1 MSRVPAFL
9 RARRPAFPFKRLGQ
23 RSFALFGI
31 FAVAAMLAANAPSS
45 RSAATPAPSE
55 RMYYG
60 ADSGRRTLTP
70 QGPVFFGE
78 GNAYFTQGKLHV
90 TADRARY
97 YERQR
102 YIWVLGNVH
111 AVTDSLQLWAD
122 SLRVEEAQG
131 VGWAYGHVRLLGEDG
146 SMGSGE
152 RGIYWRYRNAMALM
166 GSARLVDSTTT
177 IDGDSLFY
185 DRSAERL
192 EAFGSVK
199 LVDEEAHTVVTG
211 EHGVFDRG
219 KSYAYVDSL
228 PTLRSR
234 HQKGE
239 TAAVKSKWM
248 SFDTQKEHSKA
259 IGSVHF
265 QQGQTVAD
273 ADTADFY
280 GEDLLILRGSPEVKQ
295 EDQVMNGSTI
305 RFGYV
310 DGELRHIAIIGN
322 ASLIDSSPDTLKSQ
336 FTNIPL
342 TNELHGDSLKI
353 ELVDGEVLR
362 TSVSGHAQSVYLPED
377 QSDVISVNEAQGDS
391 IQIAFAQGRVD
402 RVSITGESEGK
413 YHFLDRSRVL
423 RIRAERDSLSRMRQT
438 RLDSLARVE
447 GVSLDSLKLQAEAP
461 GEESEAGLVDFS
473 KLADTVG
480 YSGDTTTFRVPK
492 GRINIQGT
500 ALVSHQDLTLTAKN
514 IDFDTNEREL
524 IAEGE
529 PMIIDTS
536 SKLVGDEMG
545 YLFDYKTGAVKNGIT
560 RYDDGFYY
568 GRHVRRVNDETLLV
582 RGGMFTS
589 CDLEHPHY
597 HFAAKKMKVK
607 IGKSVV
613 ARQVTFYL
621 SDLPVFAFPFF
632 FKKIDNGRHSGIMF
646 PNVNLGVS
654 GREGRYIRDLG
665 YYWATNDYT
674 DFTFKGAFNERRDLS
689 LQIRN
694 RYNVRYKFSGDAEF
708 TWTTT
713 LKENQKGKEWKFLA
727 NHRQPELFD
736 AWSLTTNVNLTSN
749 TITNI
754 DPITGNSAD
763 LLPTELRSNLSMS
776 RGFESGARLNLS
788 GTRTQY
794 VNAEDD
800 DLTTDHLI
808 YRQTLPSVS
817 LSFKSRPLLA
827 PAKRRGEGSAPAQ
840 LLRDMTFSQSY
851 RGDFQRERREIGRV
865 DELNASGN
873 WGLSYN
879 PQYRLGPFNFTSS
892 GSFAESYQRRSSF
905 SQSYVARTDTLK
917 DNNGN
922 PILDGDGNVQTQ
934 DLYDL
939 VSESD
944 TVDEGTTPSLSW
956 RNSLSTNLYGI
967 FDTHIGALR
976 GIKHKFS
983 LSFSHS
989 WRPQLGDQQSAS
1001 QSIGIRVGNEFSF
1014 KYAAGSSSASASAGT
1029 SRASAD
1035 TLDAKSSTGEKSADQ
1050 EEIRK
1055 LERLLTWD
1063 LATNYRPDDPA
1074 GKNWDNIG
1082 STVRISPGFTRAVD
1096 FTMNQSLDPYRFQV
1110 LSTTVSTNLRLDGKM
1125 DFGGLF
1131 LERKEPKNAVVE
1143 RIGEPADTLSTAREE
1158 EQSWYGQNGGTQ
1170 LERSSNDNTM
1180 PWNFNARASITNGKD
1195 SPTRATI
1202 STRMSAILPISWNL
1216 DYSAN
1221 FDVETGNFTNQS
1233 YSLSRDIHMW
1243 RIEFRRSLTNSS
1255 DFSFRIYLRSIPDLK
1270 IQRGNQS
1277 LGGYFGR
1284 QLGSF

>member
-1 MSRVPAFL
+1 VLSL
-9 RARRPAFPFKRLGQ
+9 
-23 RSFALFGI
+23 
-31 FAVAAMLAANAPSS
+31 AAILAANAPPSQS
-45 RSAATPAPSE
+45 PSEAKPAE

-60 ADSGRRTLTP
+60 AASGRRLLTSD
-70 QGPVFFGE
+70 GYVFFGVGE
-78 GNAYFTQGKLHV
+78 AYFRQGKLHV

-97 YERQR
+97 YESDR
-102 YIWVLGNVH
+102 YIWVVGNVH
-111 AVTDSLQLWAD
+111 AITDSLQLWAD
-122 SLRVEEAQG
+122 SLRVGETQG
-131 VGWAYGHVRLLGEDG
+131 AGWAYGHVRLLTNDG
-146 SMGSGE
+146 SKGTGE
-152 RGIYWRYRNAMALM
+152 RGIYWRDRDAMALV

-177 IDGDSLFY
+177 VDGDSLFY
-185 DRSAERL
+185 DRAAQRL
-192 EAFGSVK
+192 KAFGAVK

-211 EHGVFDRG
+211 ERGVFERG
-219 KSYAYVDSL
+219 TGYAYVDSL

-234 HQKGE
+234 HQEGA

-248 SFDTQKEHSKA
+248 SFDTQNEHSRA
-259 IGSVHF
+259 IGEVHF
-265 QQGQTVAD
+265 QQGQTIAD

-280 GEDLLILRGSPEVKQ
+280 GEDLLILRGSPRVKQ
-295 EDQVMNGSTI
+295 ENQVMTGSTI
-305 RFGYV
+305 RFGYLS
-310 DGELRHIAIIGN
+310 GELRHIAILGK
-322 ASLIDSSPDTLKSQ
+322 ASLVDSSPDTLKSQ
-336 FTNIPL
+336 FKGIPL
-342 TNELHGDSLKI
+342 TNELHGDSLYIDLK
-353 ELVDGEVLR
+353 EGEVLR

-377 QSDVISVNEAQGDS
+377 QTDVISVNEAEGDS
-391 IQIAFAQGRVD
+391 IEIAFANGRVE
-402 RVSITGESEGK
+402 RVTITGSSQGK

-423 RIRAERDSLSRMRQT
+423 RIRAEGDSLAAMRHA
-438 RLDSLARVE
+438 RLDSLAQAE
-447 GVSLDSLKLQAEAP
+447 GVTLDSLKLK
-461 GEESEAGLVDFS
+461 EESTGPELQDGLVDFS
-473 KLADTVG
+473 RLADTVG
-480 YSGDTTTFRVPK
+480 YSGESTVFWVPK
-492 GRINIQGT
+492 GRIKIQGT
-500 ALVSHQDLTLTAKN
+500 ALVSHQDLTLTAKS

-536 SKLVGDEMG
+536 SKLVGDRMG
-545 YLFDYKTGAVKNGIT
+545 YLFDYKTGAVDHGIT

-597 HFAAKKMKVK
+597 HFSARKMKVK

-613 ARQVTFYL
+613 ARQVTFYI

-632 FKKIDNGRHSGIMF
+632 FKKIDSGRHSGIMF

-665 YYWATNDYT
+665 YYWATNEYT

-694 RYNVRYKFSGDAEF
+694 RYNLRYKYSGDVEF

-713 LKENQKGKEWKFLA
+713 LKQNQKGKEWKFLA

-736 AWSLTTNVNLTSN
+736 AWNLTSNLNLTSN
-749 TITNI
+749 TITNV

-763 LLPTELRSNLSMS
+763 LLPTELRSNLSLS

-800 DLTTDHLI
+800 DPTTDHLI

-817 LSFKSRPLLA
+817 LSFKSRPLLG
-827 PAKRRGEGSAPAQ
+827 PARRRGEGSAPAQ

-851 RGDFQRERREIGRV
+851 RGDVQRERHEIGRV

-879 PQYRLGPFNFTSS
+879 PQYRLGPFNLTSS
-892 GSFAESYQRRSSF
+892 GSFAEAYSRRTTF

-917 DNNGN
+917 DGSGN
-922 PILDGDGNVQTQ
+922 PILDGDGTVQTQ
-934 DLYDL
+934 EVYELD
-939 VSESD
+939 SETD
-944 TVDEGTTPSLSW
+944 KLEEGTTPSLSW

-967 FDTHIGALR
+967 FDTHLGALR
-976 GIKHKFS
+976 GVKHKFS
-983 LSFSHS
+983 LAVSHS
-989 WRPQLGDQQSAS
+989 WRPQLGDKQSAS
-1001 QSIGIRVGNEFSF
+1001 QSIGIRVGNELSF
-1014 KYAAGSSSASASAGT
+1014 KYAVHPSADRSGVSGTNKAVAGSPESELVSDEGT
-1029 SRASAD
+1029 GQ
-1035 TLDAKSSTGEKSADQ
+1035 K
-1050 EEIRK
+1050 EEMRK

-1063 LATNYRPDDPA
+1063 LSTSYRPDDPA
-1074 GKNWDNIG
+1074 GQNWDNIG
-1082 STVRISPGFTRAVD
+1082 STVRLSPGFTRAVD
-1096 FTMNQSLDPYRFQV
+1096 FTMNQSIDPYRFQV

-1143 RIGEPADTLSTAREE
+1143 RIGEPADTLATSREDE
-1158 EQSWYGQNGGTQ
+1158 SWFGQTGGQ
-1170 LERSSNDNTM
+1170 ELKRSSKDNTM
-1180 PWNFNARASITNGKD
+1180 PWNFNARASITNGRN

-1233 YSLSRDIHMW
+1233 YSLSRDIHQW
-1243 RIEFRRSLTNSS
+1243 RIEFRRSVTNSS

-1277 LGGYFGR
+1277 LGGYFG
-1284 QLGSF
+1284 QVGSF

>member
-45 RSAATPAPSE
+45 RSAATSAPSE

-146 SMGSGE
+146 SMGSGK

-228 PTLRSR
+228 PALRSR

-362 TSVSGHAQSVYLPED
+362 TSVSGHAQSIYLPED

-597 HFAAKKMKVK
+597 HFGAKKMKVK

-646 PNVNLGVS
+646 PNV
-654 GREGRYIRDLG
+654 
-665 YYWATNDYT
+665 
-674 DFTFKGAFNERRDLS
+674 
-689 LQIRN
+689 
-694 RYNVRYKFSGDAEF
+694 
-708 TWTTT
+708 
-713 LKENQKGKEWKFLA
+713 
-727 NHRQPELFD
+727 
-736 AWSLTTNVNLTSN
+736 
-749 TITNI
+749 
-754 DPITGNSAD
+754 
-763 LLPTELRSNLSMS
+763 
-776 RGFESGARLNLS
+776 
-788 GTRTQY
+788 
-794 VNAEDD
+794 
-800 DLTTDHLI
+800 
-808 YRQTLPSVS
+808 
-817 LSFKSRPLLA
+817 
-827 PAKRRGEGSAPAQ
+827 
-840 LLRDMTFSQSY
+840 
-851 RGDFQRERREIGRV
+851 
-865 DELNASGN
+865 
-873 WGLSYN
+873 
-879 PQYRLGPFNFTSS
+879 
-892 GSFAESYQRRSSF
+892 
-905 SQSYVARTDTLK
+905 
-917 DNNGN
+917 
-922 PILDGDGNVQTQ
+922 
-934 DLYDL
+934 
-939 VSESD
+939 
-944 TVDEGTTPSLSW
+944 
-956 RNSLSTNLYGI
+956 
-967 FDTHIGALR
+967 
-976 GIKHKFS
+976 
-983 LSFSHS
+983 
-989 WRPQLGDQQSAS
+989 
-1001 QSIGIRVGNEFSF
+1001 
-1014 KYAAGSSSASASAGT
+1014 
-1029 SRASAD
+1029 
-1035 TLDAKSSTGEKSADQ
+1035 
-1050 EEIRK
+1050 
-1055 LERLLTWD
+1055 
-1063 LATNYRPDDPA
+1063 
-1074 GKNWDNIG
+1074 
-1082 STVRISPGFTRAVD
+1082 
-1096 FTMNQSLDPYRFQV
+1096 
-1110 LSTTVSTNLRLDGKM
+1110 
-1125 DFGGLF
+1125 
-1131 LERKEPKNAVVE
+1131 
-1143 RIGEPADTLSTAREE
+1143 
-1158 EQSWYGQNGGTQ
+1158 
-1170 LERSSNDNTM
+1170 
-1180 PWNFNARASITNGKD
+1180 
-1195 SPTRATI
+1195 
-1202 STRMSAILPISWNL
+1202 
-1216 DYSAN
+1216 
-1221 FDVETGNFTNQS
+1221 
-1233 YSLSRDIHMW
+1233 
-1243 RIEFRRSLTNSS
+1243 
-1255 DFSFRIYLRSIPDLK
+1255 
-1270 IQRGNQS
+1270 
-1277 LGGYFGR
+1277 
-1284 QLGSF
+1284 